1 MNSLFRKSKTKFAF
15 QLNKSCSAI
24 VHGKLSIW
32 KHSFRNK
39 MLQSIKNLLSE
50 KEMPGMGSVN
60 TEAAAADKES
70 P

>member
-1 MNSLFRKSKTKFAF
+1 
-15 QLNKSCSAI
+15 
-24 VHGKLSIW
+24 
-32 KHSFRNK
+32 

-60 TEAAAADKES
+60 TEAAAAADKES